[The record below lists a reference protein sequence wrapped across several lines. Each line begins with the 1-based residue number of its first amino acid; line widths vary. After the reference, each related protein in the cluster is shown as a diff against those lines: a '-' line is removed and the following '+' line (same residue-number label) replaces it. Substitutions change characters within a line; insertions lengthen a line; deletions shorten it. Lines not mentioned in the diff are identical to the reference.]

1 MATNFKNVIGKD
13 IGTERVA
20 VYTVPPATSTTVIGM
35 NLANLTNGIVKA
47 TIEIADEASSIGVM
61 VKDMPIPPNTS
72 LKPIGKGEKIVLDA
86 NNVLYVTTDQTA
98 SVDVILSIVEIV

>member
-1 MATNFKNVIGKD
+1 MATNFKNIIGKD

-35 NLANLTNGIVKA
+35 NIANLTEGMAKV
-47 TIEIADEASSIGVM
+47 TIEVGDEASNIGVLIRN
-61 VKDMPIPPNTS
+61 MPIPPNS
-72 LKPIGKGEKIVLDA
+72 ALKPIGKGEKIVLDA
-86 NNVLYVTTDQTA
+86 NNVLYVTSDSTA